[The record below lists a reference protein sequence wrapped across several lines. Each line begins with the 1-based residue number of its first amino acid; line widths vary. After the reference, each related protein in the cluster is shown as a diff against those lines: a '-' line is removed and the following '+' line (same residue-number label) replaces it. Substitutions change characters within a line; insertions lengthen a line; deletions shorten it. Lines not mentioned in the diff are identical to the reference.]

1 MTLIGN
7 CRLET
12 APADFQLSTT
22 NQTRHCFSGYIEYHR
37 CMVAKGKVAPECDKF
52 AQYYRSLKAKEE
64 LGKLFSFI

>member
-37 CMVAKGKVAPECDKF
+37 LTDGMSKGKM
-52 AQYYRSLKAKEE
+52 E
-64 LGKLFSFI
+64 LFQVLCRWQQLCFPLFCPSWQR